1 MGTLWSW
8 YTGVVL
14 LLTARPW
21 VRRVTRCLLTL
32 LALGASGG

>member
-14 LLTARPW
+14 ALTARPW
-21 VRRVTRCLLTL
+21 GRRVTRWLLTL
-32 LALGASGG
+32 LAFGASGG